1 MTNPLIRPD
10 IAALSAYHVPPSKGM
25 VKLDAMENP
34 YELPLTLR
42 QELARVLAEV
52 PINRYPDAGAAELK
66 AVLRAAMKI
75 PPASE
80 GMEILLGNG
89 SDEIIQIIAL
99 AVAKPGAVML
109 GLEPSFVMYRV
120 AATYAGMRYVDVA
133 LNADFTLDLAAT
145 LAAIRTHRPA
155 VTFIA
160 YPNNPTGTLF
170 DAAAVREIIAAAAP
184 GLVVVDEAY
193 FAFADASFLPELAQH
208 RNLVVMRTVSKLGLA
223 GIRLGFVCGSSYW
236 IDEFDKLRM
245 PYNINALTQT
255 VATHLLRN
263 PCALYDQAE
272 ALTLARGQLA
282 AELARLPG
290 VAVFPSAANFILFR
304 VANATT
310 VFDGLKQRGIL
321 VKNLSKAHALL
332 NDCIRV
338 TVSTPE
344 ENQQFLSALKACL

>member
-1 MTNPLIRPD
+1 MTNPLIRPE
-10 IAALSAYHVPPSKGM
+10 IAALSAYHVPPSRGM

-34 YELPLTLR
+34 YLLPPALR

-66 AVLRAAMKI
+66 ATLRAAMKI
-75 PPASE
+75 PQASE
-80 GMEILLGNG
+80 GVEILLGNG

-133 LNADFTLDLAAT
+133 LKADFTLDVVAT
-145 LAAIRTHRPA
+145 LAAIRAHRPA
-155 VTFIA
+155 VTFVA

-170 DAAAVREIIAAAAP
+170 DAAAVREIIAVAAP

-223 GIRLGFVCGSSYW
+223 GIRLGFVCGSAYW

-245 PYNINALTQT
+245 PYNINALTQA
-255 VATHLLRN
+255 VATHLLRH

-290 VAVFPSAANFILFR
+290 VKVFPSAANFILFR
-304 VANATT
+304 VANATA

-344 ENQQFLSALKACL
+344 ENQQFISALKACL